1 MSTSMNPL
9 HRRGIN
15 KLPLELLTEIFK
27 LASTHR
33 FLDEGRTVPPAYTL
47 IALSHVCGMWRAA
60 IRGAPQ
66 LWTIVCG
73 VEPPALVREI
83 VALSQKMPLAILCAA
98 ESHYELGDKDRAD
111 EIHDA
116 GEDGEDESDD
126 ASDVWEDT
134 NDGRD
139 HGGSGATSR
148 DAAETL
154 LEHLHRTS
162 EIQISL
168 DHNDMPDLLP
178 LFDVDAPLLES
189 LALRVVGGDAPVVVN
204 PFKGTAPPRLTSLS
218 LHGGCELSQTS
229 ALWANLTHLHL
240 HRSYCHREPHPTNST
255 FAHLSSALTQ
265 MSSLTDLGLHSAIPP
280 DIWAFTMSTIPAIA
294 LPRLVALTLR
304 DFTSKCILFLNALCC
319 ELGKLDVAA
328 AREPFGNAYD
338 DYANNH
344 LYLFGECRD
353 LVDAALTR
361 NPLAG
366 MTLRRTRQGFL
377 MKGTRARADGPTGSA
392 GHECDDPVNPVKIE
406 LVGGLPR
413 ASAEIDGLV
422 ASSLATVPPRETGV
436 LRVDLEGINA
446 IDGGF
451 VAWSIEGL
459 ECIRV
464 ETVRINGYEDE
475 WWLPSRGDSS
485 LGDHN
490 GERGADDSDV
500 EDE

>member
-33 FLDEGRTVPPAYTL
+33 FLDEGRTVPPAYAL

-83 VALSQKMPLAILCAA
+83 VALSQKMPLAILCAE
-98 ESHYELGDKDRAD
+98 ESHYKLGDEDRAD
-111 EIHDA
+111 EVHDA
-116 GEDGEDESDD
+116 GEDGGDESDD
-126 ASDVWEDT
+126 ASNVWEDAD
-134 NDGRD
+134 DGRD

-154 LEHLHRTS
+154 LEHLHRTF

-178 LFDVDAPLLES
+178 LFDIDAPLLES

-229 ALWANLTHLHL
+229 ALWANLTRLHL

-255 FAHLSSALTQ
+255 FIERAHPDVFADRPRSALCHPARH
-265 MSSLTDLGLHSAIPP
+265 LGLHHVYHPRHPNPSLQSFLTPARTSLPHG
-280 DIWAFTMSTIPAIA
+280 DI
-294 LPRLVALTLR
+294 
-304 DFTSKCILFLNALCC
+304 C
-319 ELGKLDVAA
+319 
-328 AREPFGNAYD
+328 
-338 DYANNH
+338 
-344 LYLFGECRD
+344 
-353 LVDAALTR
+353 
-361 NPLAG
+361 
-366 MTLRRTRQGFL
+366 
-377 MKGTRARADGPTGSA
+377 
-392 GHECDDPVNPVKIE
+392 
-406 LVGGLPR
+406 
-413 ASAEIDGLV
+413 
-422 ASSLATVPPRETGV
+422 ASSMSLS
-436 LRVDLEGINA
+436 
-446 IDGGF
+446 F
-451 VAWSIEGL
+451 
-459 ECIRV
+459 
-464 ETVRINGYEDE
+464 
-475 WWLPSRGDSS
+475 PSSS
-485 LGDHN
+485 P
-490 GERGADDSDV
+490 S
-500 EDE
+500 